1 MNSYIAGNIARAIIE
16 KGGLMA
22 FAIFCGFGLLA
33 YILKQGLEII
43 KKYADDRDR
52 ANSDLIAFIKLT
64 QARQDQSQAS
74 FLGYTQEMNKTI
86 SAMSTTTIEGHRLA
100 EGRHGE
106 VLGRFNKLDNSHE
119 EIIKDIW
126 RGRAE

>member
-1 MNSYIAGNIARAIIE
+1 
-16 KGGLMA
+16 MA